1 MTDDWLRWSWGC
13 GARTRG
19 RSGGS
24 AARGVQA
31 DVVADGGLGYAPA
44 EQDVAAVGCG
54 PEVVEV
60 CSRGELSAFDI
71 HEAAVEVGEQLV
83 QVEPVGA
90 LAVRA
95 SSCLVEVDDFGQL
108 LEGEYR
114 VEAHRPNV
122 LGVRAGSHARWCR
135 WC

>member
-1 MTDDWLRWSWGC
+1 MADDWHRWSWGC
-13 GARTRG
+13 GGADPRPQR
-19 RSGGS
+19 RVGGE
-24 AARGVQA
+24 GVPS

-54 PEVVEV
+54 PEVEV
-60 CSRGELSAFDI
+60 CSRGELSALDT

-95 SSCLVEVDDFGQL
+95 SSCLGEVDDLGQL
-108 LEGEYR
+108 LEGEHR

-122 LGVRAGSHARWCR
+122 LGDRAGSHVRWCR